1 MISFPHPELPTITT
15 LLLEILLAGCGVP
28 MVKRSKESL
37 KAEKSRVNQLL
48 DEENRTCNKCKD
60 KKGMGCEGCFHD
72 KRKKALQ
79 KKKEEIQTALA
90 AH

>member
-1 MISFPHPELPTITT
+1 
-15 LLLEILLAGCGVP
+15 

-60 KKGMGCEGCFHD
+60 KKDLGCEGCFHD

-79 KKKEEIQTALA
+79 KMKEEVQQALA
-90 AH
+90 AQ